1 MIEKVRKI
9 NRYQMEQFAYFIGK
23 LKSTPDGDGTLLDHS
38 MVLYGSGLGDPN
50 RHTHHDLPAILAG
63 RGAGTFRTGR
73 HVRYPQD
80 TPMANLFLSML
91 DHMGVRTESLGD
103 SKGELEHLT
112 DL

>member
-1 MIEKVRKI
+1 V
-9 NRYQMEQFAYFIGK
+9 
-23 LKSTPDGDGTLLDHS
+23 
-38 MVLYGSGLGDPN
+38 
-50 RHTHHDLPAILAG
+50 ILAG
-63 RGAGTFRTGR
+63 RGAGTFHTGR

-91 DHMGVRTESLGD
+91 DSMGARTDSLGD